1 MAEYRDPC
9 RETLSRSGTVLS
21 LGPGTAEVA
30 LAAASACASCAISG
44 NCLEASGAKT
54 RTVRVP
60 VSGQFAVGDRVEVC
74 MESRHGVIAAV
85 LLFVVPVV
93 LIVLGIFGALALGW
107 EEAPAAISALG
118 LLAVYGAALRLAN
131 PRLQKLLPVRVQ
143 RLADDGRF
151 PV

>member
-1 MAEYRDPC
+1 
-9 RETLSRSGTVLS
+9 
-21 LGPGTAEVA
+21 
-30 LAAASACASCAISG
+30 
-44 NCLEASGAKT
+44 
-54 RTVRVP
+54 
-60 VSGQFAVGDRVEVC
+60 